1 MARRPGPAS
10 KITRADQILNFLK
23 DALRITYTPRDIA
36 EALNIPRS
44 TVRRELPKLARE
56 GKIVKPKKGIYSQEE
71 VKFRRH
77 YLAIAVY
84 CDKKEIAT
92 DDKGKTVK
100 THVGQGET
108 KGGRSLIH
116 NIAVWT
122 YTPLDLDKPKKKKD
136 LSKDLA
142 SILLDWLVKQD
153 FGDCYLQQY
162 DIQLKDAGTRNLTF
176 GYENKEEKDAKDV
189 PVKEIWKKYGGPA
202 KW

>member
-23 DALRITYTPRDIA
+23 TALRVTYTPRDIA

-84 CDKKEIAT
+84 CDKKQMAK
-92 DDKGKTVK
+92 DKTA

-122 YTPLDLDKPKKKKD
+122 YTALDLKKD
-136 LSKDLA
+136 LSKELA
-142 SILLDWLVKQD
+142 AILLDWLIKQD
-153 FGDCYLQQY
+153 FGECYLQQY
-162 DIQLKDAGTRNLTF
+162 GIQLKEAGTRNLTF
-176 GYENKEEKDAKDV
+176 GYENKQMMDAKDV
-189 PVKEIWKKYGGPA
+189 AVKEIWKKYGGPA

>member
-1 MARRPGPAS
+1 MA

-23 DALRITYTPRDIA
+23 TALRITYTPKDIA
-36 EALNIPRS
+36 DALNIPRS

-84 CDKKEIAT
+84 CDKKQIAK
-92 DDKGKTVK
+92 DKTA

-108 KGGRSLIH
+108 GGGRSLIH

-122 YTPLDLDKPKKKKD
+122 YTALDLKKKD

-142 SILLDWLVKQD
+142 AILLDWLIKQD

-176 GYENKEEKDAKDV
+176 GYENKQMMDAKDV

>member
-23 DALRITYTPRDIA
+23 DALRITYTPKDIA

-84 CDKKEIAT
+84 CDKKQMAK
-92 DDKGKTVK
+92 DKTA

-116 NIAVWT
+116 NVAVWT
-122 YTPLDLDKPKKKKD
+122 YTALDLKKE

-142 SILLDWLVKQD
+142 SILLDWLIKQD
-153 FGDCYLQQY
+153 FGECYLQQY
-162 DIQLKDAGTRNLTF
+162 GIQLKEAGTRNLTF
-176 GYENKEEKDAKDV
+176 GYENKQMMDAKDV

>member
-84 CDKKEIAT
+84 CDKKQMAK
-92 DDKGKTVK
+92 DKTA

-122 YTPLDLDKPKKKKD
+122 YTALDLKKD

-142 SILLDWLVKQD
+142 SILLDWLIKQD
-153 FGDCYLQQY
+153 FGECYLQQY
-162 DIQLKDAGTRNLTF
+162 GIQLKEAGTRNLTF
-176 GYENKEEKDAKDV
+176 GYENKQMMDAKDV

>member
-1 MARRPGPAS
+1 MA

-23 DALRITYTPRDIA
+23 TALRITYTPKDIA
-36 EALNIPRS
+36 DALNIPRS

-84 CDKKEIAT
+84 CDKKQIAK
-92 DDKGKTVK
+92 DKTA

-122 YTPLDLDKPKKKKD
+122 YTALDLKKKD

-142 SILLDWLVKQD
+142 AILLDWLIKQD

-176 GYENKEEKDAKDV
+176 GYENKQTMDAKDV

>member
-1 MARRPGPAS
+1 MA

-23 DALRITYTPRDIA
+23 TALRITYTPKDIA
-36 EALNIPRS
+36 DALNIPRS

-56 GKIVKPKKGIYSQEE
+56 GKIVKPTKGIYSQEE

-84 CDKKEIAT
+84 CDKKQMAK
-92 DDKGKTVK
+92 DKTA

-116 NIAVWT
+116 NVAVWT
-122 YTPLDLDKPKKKKD
+122 YTALDLKKNLKNE
-136 LSKDLA
+136 LA
-142 SILLDWLVKQD
+142 TILLDWLIKQD
-153 FGDCYLQQY
+153 FGECYLQQY
-162 DIQLKDAGTRNLTF
+162 DIQLKDAPSSNLTF
-176 GYENKEEKDAKDV
+176 GYENKQTMDAKDV

>member
-1 MARRPGPAS
+1 MARRPGPAN

-23 DALRITYTPRDIA
+23 TALRVTYTPRDIA

-84 CDKKEIAT
+84 CDKKQMAG
-92 DDKGKTVK
+92 DKTKTFK
-100 THVGQGET
+100 EQGET

-122 YTPLDLDKPKKKKD
+122 YTALDLKKD

-142 SILLDWLVKQD
+142 SILLDWLIKQD
-153 FGDCYLQQY
+153 FGECYLQQY
-162 DIQLKDAGTRNLTF
+162 GIQLKEAGTRNLTF
-176 GYENKEEKDAKDV
+176 GYENKQMMDAKDV

>member
-23 DALRITYTPRDIA
+23 DALRITYTPKDIA

-44 TVRRELPKLARE
+44 SVLRELHKHAKE
-56 GKIVKPKKGIYSQEE
+56 KKIVKIKRGVYSQEE

-84 CDKKEIAT
+84 CDKKQMAG
-92 DDKGKTVK
+92 DKTKTFK
-100 THVGQGET
+100 EQGET
-108 KGGRSLIH
+108 KGVRSLIH

-122 YTPLDLDKPKKKKD
+122 YTALDLKKKD
-136 LSKDLA
+136 LSKELA
-142 SILLDWLVKQD
+142 KILLDWLIKQN

-176 GYENKEEKDAKDV
+176 GYENKEEMDAKDV

>member
-1 MARRPGPAS
+1 MARRPGPSS

-23 DALRITYTPRDIA
+23 TALRITYTPKDIA
-36 EALNIPRS
+36 DALNIPRS

-84 CDKKEIAT
+84 CDKKQMAK
-92 DDKGKTVK
+92 DKTA

-116 NIAVWT
+116 NVAVWT
-122 YTPLDLDKPKKKKD
+122 YTALDLKKSLKNE
-136 LSKDLA
+136 LA
-142 SILLDWLVKQD
+142 TILLDWLIKQD
-153 FGDCYLQQY
+153 FGECYLQQY
-162 DIQLKDAGTRNLTF
+162 DIQLKDAGTSNLTF
-176 GYENKEEKDAKDV
+176 GYENKQMMDAKDV

>member
-1 MARRPGPAS
+1 MA
-10 KITRADQILNFLK
+10 KITRAEQILDFLK
-23 DALRITYTPRDIA
+23 TALRITYTPKDIA
-36 EALNIPRS
+36 EQLNIPRS
-44 TVRRELPKLARE
+44 SVRRELPKLAKQE
-56 GKIVKPKKGIYSQEE
+56 KIVKVKRGVYSQEE

-84 CDKKEIAT
+84 CDKKQMAK
-92 DDKGKTVK
+92 DKSKTYDSE
-100 THVGQGET
+100 GET

-122 YTPLDLDKPKKKKD
+122 YTPLDLDKPKEKKD

-142 SILLDWLVKQD
+142 KILLDWLVDQK

-162 DIQLKDAGTRNLTF
+162 DIQLKDAGTKNLTF
-176 GYENKEEKDAKDV
+176 GYENKEEMDAKDV
-189 PVKEIWKKYGGPA
+189 PVNEIWKKYGGPA

>member
-23 DALRITYTPRDIA
+23 DALRITYTPKDIA
-36 EALNIPRS
+36 DQLNIPRS

-84 CDKKEIAT
+84 CDKKQIAK
-92 DDKGKTVK
+92 DKTT

-122 YTPLDLDKPKKKKD
+122 YTALDLKKKD

-142 SILLDWLVKQD
+142 AILLDWLIKQD
-153 FGDCYLQQY
+153 FGNCYLQQY

-176 GYENKEEKDAKDV
+176 GYENKQTMDAKDV